1 MNAATAAESK
11 LQFSLRYREVF
22 FVSEGHRKS
31 EFFMREMIHCIIS
44 VHHLL
49 L

>member
-1 MNAATAAESK
+1 MNALLRAESK

-22 FVSEGHRKS
+22 FGSVGHRKS
-31 EFFMREMIHCIIS
+31 EFFMREMIRCIIS
-44 VHHLL
+44 VHYLL